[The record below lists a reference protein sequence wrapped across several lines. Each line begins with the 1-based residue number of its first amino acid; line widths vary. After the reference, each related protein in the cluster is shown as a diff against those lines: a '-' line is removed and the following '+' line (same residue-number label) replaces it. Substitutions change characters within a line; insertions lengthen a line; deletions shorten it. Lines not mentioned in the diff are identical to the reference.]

1 MVLKRTQY
9 FLNRKYKALPHS
21 IEWREKEK
29 KDLKALINKE
39 KIKKSLW
46 SKIKKKPKKKAVSLD
61 NKQIQTVVNILK
73 FNKPNKIN
81 I

>member
-1 MVLKRTQY
+1 MVLDSSQY

-39 KIKKSLW
+39 KFKKSWL
-46 SKIKKKPKKKAVSLD
+46 SKIKKKTKKKARSL
-61 NKQIQTVVNILK
+61 
-73 FNKPNKIN
+73 
-81 I
+81 